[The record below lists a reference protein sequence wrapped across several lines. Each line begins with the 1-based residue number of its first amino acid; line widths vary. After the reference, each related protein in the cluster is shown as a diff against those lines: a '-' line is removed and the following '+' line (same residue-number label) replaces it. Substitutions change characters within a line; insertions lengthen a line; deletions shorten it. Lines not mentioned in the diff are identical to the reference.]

1 MKTLAIILSILTLI
15 AMKQTMSAS
24 PEITG
29 TLAIVKPNGNEQLA
43 TGDTTTIEWTGVQPQ
58 DTVLLEYSTDNGTSW
73 TLITDLATGL
83 QYRWAIPAL
92 SSNNCLMRV
101 AQLKYR
107 QPVQTL
113 VHKRQLTDLIMNAD
127 GQIVITSVDDGGV
140 QMWNRASNSGYSLPL
155 TQVKAKYLAI
165 SPSGLYFAVS
175 TLQNDGTVWVVA
187 NGALRKKN
195 FGFTSSSGIGRI
207 AFLDNDT
214 LIHPI
219 ANTAFPSYYMSSF
232 GFSSVFSSMS
242 HGGIINDTRFN
253 SLRTRLIIGS
263 NNDTAMVWNYRKR
276 DTIAILPHKSG
287 VWTVDLTSDAS
298 RALTNDK
305 AGNVFY
311 WNALNSNLIAQLG
324 DKNFTSSR
332 ICPDDKHALGGGR
345 TQTRI
350 INGQNET
357 YADGVVWDLTSHNP
371 VRYLRG
377 HTKEIVSVCYSFDG
391 KLMATAS
398 KDSTVKI
405 WDLSEIQSAT
415 SAKAWGIIQPSLT
428 TADIDMQK
436 HYVSEQK
443 DSVIVNLLD
452 NQSNAD
458 VRVQSVRL
466 TGGDSS
472 KFAIKNTIAQ
482 QTLKPGDKNNIEII
496 FSPDAAKVFS
506 TTLEIITQNQII
518 RRTVKGEGVLR
529 LATWLDSIDLGKVY
543 VGDRRDSTIQVVITN
558 VSSLPLALTT
568 SLQNASGDISILGGG
583 SATVPAGEAHAVTL
597 SLAPT
602 APGGIS
608 STMHIEFNGYGTP
621 VIIPIKGEGICSRGS
636 ETVAAGNA
644 EAVSGQTITIPIVIS
659 FPAGAIKSASRLY
672 TFDVRFNKTALLPT
686 DNSQFGTISGGN
698 RIIHFSGKQNGNDT
712 LATLSL
718 TAATGTAEAVPIA
731 VENFEWTD
739 CKTGA
744 DAVNGKVLLSICREG
759 SPRLYNPDGKAA
771 ALSVLPNSI
780 GGEDAQIKFR
790 TADIGNVEISIINVV
805 GNTTPI
811 FSGEMGIGEYTL
823 PLRVQLAAG
832 VYFVRM
838 TTLSQTLVE
847 RIVVE

>member
-1 MKTLAIILSILTLI
+1 
-15 AMKQTMSAS
+15 
-24 PEITG
+24 
-29 TLAIVKPNGNEQLA
+29 
-43 TGDTTTIEWTGVQPQ
+43 
-58 DTVLLEYSTDNGTSW
+58 
-73 TLITDLATGL
+73 
-83 QYRWAIPAL
+83 
-92 SSNNCLMRV
+92 
-101 AQLKYR
+101 
-107 QPVQTL
+107 
-113 VHKRQLTDLIMNAD
+113 MNAD

-155 TQVKAKYLAI
+155 TQVKARYLSI
-165 SPSGLYFAVS
+165 SPSGLYFAIS
-175 TLQNDGTVWVVA
+175 TLQNEGTIYVVS
-187 NGALRKKN
+187 NGILRKRN
-195 FGFTSSSGIGRI
+195 FGVTSPNGIGRI

-214 LIHPI
+214 IIHPVGS
-219 ANTAFPSYYMSSF
+219 TAFSSNYMSAS
-232 GFSSVFSSMS
+232 GFSTVFPTIDN
-242 HGGIINDTRFN
+242 GGVINDTRFN
-253 SLRTRLIIGS
+253 SRRSRVIIGS
-263 NNDTAMVWNYRKR
+263 NNNIAIVWNYRKKD
-276 DTIAILPHKSG
+276 DTVAILPHKSG

-311 WNALNSNLIAQLG
+311 WNALNSNLITQLG

-350 INGQNET
+350 VNGQNES

-405 WDLSEIQSAT
+405 WDLSEVQFST
-415 SAKAWGIIQPSLT
+415 SAKTWGIIQPSLT
-428 TADIDMQK
+428 TFDIDMQK
-436 HYVSEQK
+436 QYVSEQK
-443 DSVIVNLLD
+443 DSVIVNLFD

-472 KFAIKNTIAQ
+472 RFTIKNAVAL
-482 QTLKPGDKNNIEII
+482 QTLKPGVKNNIEIV
-496 FSPDAAKVFS
+496 FSPDAARVFS

-529 LATWLDSIDLGKVY
+529 LATWLDSINLGKVY
-543 VGDRRDSTIQVVITN
+543 VGDRRDSTIQVVLTN
-558 VSSLPLALTT
+558 VSSVPLALTT
-568 SLQNASGDISILGGG
+568 SLQNALGDISILGVGN
-583 SATVPAGEAHAVTL
+583 ATVPAGEAHAVTL

-602 APGGIS
+602 VSGSIS
-608 STMHIEFNGYGTP
+608 STMQIDFNGYGAP
-621 VIIPIKGEGICSRGS
+621 VIIPIKGEGICTRGS

-644 EAVSGQTITIPIVIS
+644 EAISGQTITIPIVIS

-672 TFDVRFNKTALLPT
+672 SFDVRFNKTALLPT

-718 TAATGTAEAVPIA
+718 TAATGTAETVPIE

-739 CKTGA
+739 CKIGA
-744 DAVNGKVLLSICREG
+744 DEVNGKVLLSICKEG

-805 GNTTPI
+805 GNTTQV

-838 TTLSQTLVE
+838 TTLSQTVFE